1 MTTLT
6 MTTMLKEPIHDELL
20 SPANLRNPYPYY
32 AMLREEAPVYWNAKF
47 DTWVVTSYPAVVWA
61 LRHPEQFSSEVFL
74 RDDKPPSPPIAEADL
89 PKYQF
94 NLDYMNNWFIRR
106 DRPDHLRMRRAV
118 HPVFN
123 PKYID
128 NRFRAMVQGIIQD
141 LLRDFDAESG
151 EMDVLKDFANAMP
164 VLVIANWLGMP
175 ADDREFIRTLSR
187 QLLSL
192 DQETPDRHTRVH
204 EAITTLNDYVNPLV
218 ETRVSE
224 PGDDLLSVLA
234 IGEREGALTREEVL
248 GNTLLLLIA
257 GHQTTINLV
266 GNGTMA
272 LMRNP
277 DQWQL
282 LKEDDS
288 LLVRATEELLR
299 YDSPVKRAPRIALQD
314 IELGGAKIREGE
326 KVMVIINAAN
336 RDPMAFE
343 RPEDL
348 DLMRYPNPHVAF
360 GGGIHHCLG
369 ANLARLEGQEAFRA
383 LTHKFP
389 PFRFASDPDEL
400 EYHNLL
406 NIRGVTSLPAEW

>member
-1 MTTLT
+1 
-6 MTTMLKEPIHDELL
+6 MLKDRIHDELL
-20 SPANLRNPYPYY
+20 SPENLRNPYPYY

-47 DTWVVTSYPAVVWA
+47 DTWVVTSYQAVVWA

-74 RDDKPPSPPIAEADL
+74 RDDKAPSPPIAESDF
-89 PKYQF
+89 PKYEY

-106 DRPDHLRMRRAV
+106 DRPDHLRMRRTV

-128 NRFRAMVQGIIQD
+128 NRFRAMVQNIIQD
-141 LLRDFDAESG
+141 LLKDFDPDHDS
-151 EMDVLKDFANAMP
+151 MDVLTDFANAMP
-164 VLVIANWLGMP
+164 VLVIASWLGMP
-175 ADDREFIRTLSR
+175 GSDREFLRTLSR

-192 DQETPDRHTRVH
+192 DQESPDRHTRVH
-204 EAITTLNDYVNPLV
+204 EAITTLNDYVNPMV
-218 ETRVSE
+218 EARVSE
-224 PGDDLLSVLA
+224 PADDLLSVLA
-234 IGEREGALTREEVL
+234 IGEREGVLTREEVL

-272 LMRNP
+272 LMKNP
-277 DQWQL
+277 EQWNML
-282 LKEDDS
+282 REDDS

-299 YDSPVKRAPRIALQD
+299 YDSPVKRAPRIALED
-314 IELGGAKIREGE
+314 IELAGQKIREGD
-326 KVMVIINAAN
+326 KVMTIINAAN

-343 RPEDL
+343 HPEDL
-348 DLMRYPNPHVAF
+348 DITRYPNPHVAF

-383 LTHKFP
+383 LTRKFP
-389 PFRFASDPDEL
+389 PFKFASDPDQL

-406 NIRGVTSLPAEW
+406 NIRGVVSLPADW

>member
-1 MTTLT
+1 
-6 MTTMLKEPIHDELL
+6 MLKDRIHDELL
-20 SPANLRNPYPYY
+20 APEILRNPYPYY
-32 AMLREEAPVYWNAKF
+32 ALLREEAPVYWNSKF
-47 DTWVVTSYPAVVWA
+47 DTWVVTSYEAVVWT
-61 LRHPEQFSSEVFL
+61 LRHQEYFSSEVFL
-74 RDDKPPSPPIAEADL
+74 RDGNPPSPPIAEEDFS
-89 PKYQF
+89 KYKY

-106 DRPDHLRMRRAV
+106 DRPDHLRMRKIV

-128 NRFRAMVQGIIQD
+128 NRFRAMVQGIVQD
-141 LLRDFDAESG
+141 LLKEFDPESDS
-151 EMDVLKDFANAMP
+151 MDVLKDFANAMP
-164 VLVIANWLGMP
+164 VLVIASWLGMP

-187 QLLSL
+187 QLLSV

-204 EAITTLNDYVNPLV
+204 NAITTLNDYVNPLV
-218 ETRVSE
+218 ERRVSE
-224 PGDDLLSVLA
+224 PSDDLLSVLA
-234 IGEREGALTREEVL
+234 IGEREGELSREEVL

-277 DQWQL
+277 EQWNM
-282 LKEDDS
+282 LKEDDT

-299 YDSPVKRAPRIALQD
+299 YDSPVKRAPRIALED
-314 IELGGAKIREGE
+314 IELAGQKIREGE
-326 KVMVIINAAN
+326 KVMAIINAAN

-343 RPEDL
+343 NPEDL
-348 DLMRYPNPHVAF
+348 DITRYPNPHVAF

-383 LTHKFP
+383 LTRKFP
-389 PFRFASDPDEL
+389 PLRFATDPNEL
-400 EYHNLL
+400 EYQDLL
-406 NIRGVTSLPAEW
+406 NIRGVVSLPAEW

>member
-1 MTTLT
+1 
-6 MTTMLKEPIHDELL
+6 MLKDRIHDELL
-20 SPANLRNPYPYY
+20 SPENLRNPYPYY
-32 AMLREEAPVYWNAKF
+32 AMLREEAPVYWNQKF
-47 DTWVVTSYPAVVWA
+47 DTWVVTSYEAVVWA
-61 LRHPEQFSSEVFL
+61 LRHQEHFSSEVFL
-74 RDDKPPSPPIAEADL
+74 RDEKPPSPPISEEDF
-89 PKYQF
+89 PKYKF
-94 NLDYMNNWFIRR
+94 NLEYMNNWFIRR
-106 DRPDHLRMRRAV
+106 DRPDHLRMRKTV

-128 NRFRAMVQGIIQD
+128 NRFRTMVQNIIQD
-141 LLRDFDAESG
+141 LLQDFDPESG
-151 EMDVLKDFANAMP
+151 EMDVLRDFANAMP

-175 ADDREFIRTLSR
+175 AEDREFIRTLSR

-192 DQETPDRHTRVH
+192 DQESPDRHTRVH

-224 PGDDLLSVLA
+224 PSDDLLSVLA
-234 IGEREGALTREEVL
+234 IGEREGELSREEVL

-277 DQWQL
+277 EQWNM

-299 YDSPVKRAPRIALQD
+299 YDSPVKRAPRIALED
-314 IELGGAKIREGE
+314 IELGGQKIREGE

-343 RPEDL
+343 NPEDL
-348 DLMRYPNPHVAF
+348 DITRYPNPHVAF

-383 LTHKFP
+383 LTRKFP
-389 PFRFASDPDEL
+389 PLKFASDPNEL

-406 NIRGVTSLPAEW
+406 NIRGVVSLPAEW

>member
-1 MTTLT
+1 
-6 MTTMLKEPIHDELL
+6 MLKDRIHDELL
-20 SPANLRNPYPYY
+20 APEILRNPYPYY
-32 AMLREEAPVYWNAKF
+32 ALLREEAPVYWNSKF
-47 DTWVVTSYPAVVWA
+47 DTWVVTSYEAVVWT
-61 LRHPEQFSSEVFL
+61 LRHQEYFSSEVFL
-74 RDDKPPSPPIAEADL
+74 RDGNPPSPPISEEDFS
-89 PKYQF
+89 KYKY

-106 DRPDHLRMRRAV
+106 DRPDHLRMRKIV

-128 NRFRAMVQGIIQD
+128 NRFRAMVQGIVQD
-141 LLRDFDAESG
+141 LLKEFDPESG
-151 EMDVLKDFANAMP
+151 SMDVLKDFANAMP
-164 VLVIANWLGMP
+164 VLVIASWLGMP

-187 QLLSL
+187 QLLSV

-204 EAITTLNDYVNPLV
+204 NAITTLNDYVNPLV
-218 ETRVSE
+218 ERRVSE
-224 PGDDLLSVLA
+224 PSDDLLSVLA
-234 IGEREGALTREEVL
+234 IGEREGELSREEVL

-277 DQWQL
+277 EQWNM
-282 LKEDDS
+282 LKEDDT

-299 YDSPVKRAPRIALQD
+299 YDSPVKRAPRIALED
-314 IELGGAKIREGE
+314 IELAGQKIREGE
-326 KVMVIINAAN
+326 KVMAIINAAN

-343 RPEDL
+343 NPEDL
-348 DLMRYPNPHVAF
+348 DITRYPNPHVAF

-383 LTHKFP
+383 LTRKFP
-389 PFRFASDPDEL
+389 PLRFATDPNEL
-400 EYHNLL
+400 EYQDLL
-406 NIRGVTSLPAEW
+406 NIRGVVSLPAEW

>member
-1 MTTLT
+1 MTTL
-6 MTTMLKEPIHDELL
+6 LKEPIHDELL

-74 RDDKPPSPPIAEADL
+74 RDEKPPSPPISEADF
-89 PKYQF
+89 PKYKF

-128 NRFRAMVQGIIQD
+128 NRFRGMVQGIIQD
-141 LLRDFDAESG
+141 LLRDFDPERG

-192 DQETPDRHTRVH
+192 DQDTPDRHTRVH

-224 PGDDLLSVLA
+224 PADDLLSVLA
-234 IGEREGALTREEVL
+234 IGEREGELTREEVL

-314 IELGGAKIREGE
+314 IELGEAKIREGE

-343 RPEDL
+343 RPDDL
-348 DLMRYPNPHVAF
+348 DITRYPNPHVAF

-383 LTHKFP
+383 LTRKFP

>member
-1 MTTLT
+1 
-6 MTTMLKEPIHDELL
+6 MLKDRIHDELL
-20 SPANLRNPYPYY
+20 APEILRNPYPYY
-32 AMLREEAPVYWNAKF
+32 ALLREEAPVYWNAKF
-47 DTWVVTSYPAVVWA
+47 DTWVVTSYEAVVWT
-61 LRHPEQFSSEVFL
+61 LRHQEYFSSEVFL
-74 RDDKPPSPPIAEADL
+74 RDDNPPSPPIAEEDFS
-89 PKYQF
+89 KYKY

-106 DRPDHLRMRRAV
+106 DRPDHLRMRKTV

-128 NRFRAMVQGIIQD
+128 NRFRAMVQGIVQD
-141 LLRDFDAESG
+141 LLKEFDPESG
-151 EMDVLKDFANAMP
+151 SMDVLKDFANAMP
-164 VLVIANWLGMP
+164 VLVIASWLGMP

-187 QLLSL
+187 QLLSI

-204 EAITTLNDYVNPLV
+204 NAITTLNDYVNPLV
-218 ETRVSE
+218 ERRVSE
-224 PGDDLLSVLA
+224 PSDDLLSVLA
-234 IGEREGALTREEVL
+234 IGEREGELSREEVL

-277 DQWQL
+277 EQWNM
-282 LKEDDS
+282 LKEDDT

-299 YDSPVKRAPRIALQD
+299 YDSPVKRAPRIALED
-314 IELGGAKIREGE
+314 IELAGQKIREGE
-326 KVMVIINAAN
+326 KVMAIINAAN

-343 RPEDL
+343 NPEDL
-348 DLMRYPNPHVAF
+348 DITRYPNPHVAF

-383 LTHKFP
+383 LTRKFP
-389 PFRFASDPDEL
+389 PLRFATDPNEL
-400 EYHNLL
+400 EYQDLL
-406 NIRGVTSLPAEW
+406 NIRGVVSLPAEW